1 MKILNKVFFATVI
14 GFASISVAQ
23 AAYTTVGGTTVTN
36 GDTTYNSAGTVMTGG
51 NSYAAYNS
59 AGYDMDADS
68 VIRGDNLLASAKMDN
83 KSSPQEEINFVND
96 VLGTS
101 YTTDSLDKYEP
112 YNVAFTVTDLTN
124 GVFSFNLTAG
134 AVEAGYY
141 ILKFG
146 GSDSHY
152 LFDNTSSV
160 ADFTWLSAIQPNGP
174 AIDNLSH
181 VSLISAP
188 SEVPVPAAVWLFGS
202 ALFGLVGVGR
212 KKKEMVA

>member
-1 MKILNKVFFATVI
+1 MKILNKVVFATVI

-36 GDTTYNSAGTVMTGG
+36 GATIYTYNSMVP
-51 NSYAAYNS
+51 S
-59 AGYDMDADS
+59 ANGEYSDYTSTGYDADADA
-68 VIRGDNLLASAKMDN
+68 VIRGDNLLASAKMDAQSN
-83 KSSPQEEINFVND
+83 PQQEIDFVND
-96 VLGTS
+96 VLGTN
-101 YTTDSLDKYEP
+101 YNKDTLDKYEP
-112 YNVAFTVTDLTN
+112 YNVAFTVADLGA
-124 GVFSFNLTAG
+124 GVFTFNLTAG
-134 AVEAGYY
+134 AVAADYY

-160 ADFTWLSAIQPNGP
+160 NDFTWLAAIQPTGLSL
-174 AIDNLSH
+174 DNLSH

-202 ALFGLVGVGR
+202 ALFG
-212 KKKEMVA
+212 